1 MKQLLVGVALIIIA
15 LIMLVFQID
24 NYNCRLQSDFLKY
37 CADEASNSAS
47 LLYDE
52 NEYKNGKKIFIE
64 EEGIKCIENTIKFY
78 LKTDDSLIPL
88 PNSYWKDKIT
98 YTAYFF
104 DDDLECRVY
113 KDGIYINN
121 FNFTYPYLY
130 TDEELNYK
138 KSVGTANVIV
148 TINAGRSTYSL
159 IFLSDPIII
168 RSSGYEYE
176 I

>member
-1 MKQLLVGVALIIIA
+1 MKPLLAGIAIIII
-15 LIMLVFQID
+15 LLFMLVFQID
-24 NYNCRLQSDFLKY
+24 NYNCRLQTDFLKY

-47 LLYDE
+47 LMYDE
-52 NEYKNGKKIFIE
+52 IEYNRGNKIFTE
-64 EEGIKCIENTIKFY
+64 EEGIKSIEKIIKYY
-78 LKTDDSLIPL
+78 LKTDDNLVPL
-88 PNSYWKDKIT
+88 SNSYWKDKIT

-113 KDGIYINN
+113 KDGIYDSS

-130 TDEELNYK
+130 TDEDLNYN
-138 KSVGTANVIV
+138 KSIGTANVIV
-148 TINAGRSTYSL
+148 TINAGRGTYSL
-159 IFLSDPIII
+159 IFLNDPIIV

>member
-1 MKQLLVGVALIIIA
+1 MKQLIVGVALIIVS
-15 LIMLVFQID
+15 LFMLVFQID

-52 NEYKNGKKIFIE
+52 NEYKLGSKIFIE
-64 EEGIKCIENTIKFY
+64 EEGIKSIENTIKHY
-78 LKTDDSLIPL
+78 LKTDDSLVPL
-88 PNSYWKDKIT
+88 SDSYWKDKVT

-104 DDDLECRVY
+104 DDDLECRIY
-113 KDGIYINN
+113 KNGTYISS
-121 FNFTYPYLY
+121 FNFTYPYLF

-138 KSVGTANVIV
+138 KSIGTANVIV
-148 TINAGRSTYSL
+148 TINAGRGTYSL
-159 IFLSDPIII
+159 IFLNDPTIS